1 MKVKALLNQV
11 SSGKDK
17 RVYCKAGDELDVIS
31 NEHGNVL
38 IVSFKDVSFPIRRE
52 ECSILES

>member
-1 MKVKALLNQV
+1 MKVKAKLDRI
-11 SSGKDK
+11 SSGKNK
-17 RVYCKAGDELDVIS
+17 KVYCKAGDELEVVS

-38 IVSFKDVSFPIRRE
+38 IVRFKDEVFPIRRE